1 MTISVDKNLFV
12 KETLICD
19 KSLDIIKRDNF
30 NGEHREYTVLSI
42 PFRTPTLLYNSIG
55 SIGVLNGMAS
65 SVKAFFPHAFFSFKE
80 KCQEGNTQTLQLH
93 IFYKMNILNKHK
105 KWGKEKIK

>member
-1 MTISVDKNLFV
+1 
-12 KETLICD
+12 
-19 KSLDIIKRDNF
+19 
-30 NGEHREYTVLSI
+30 
-42 PFRTPTLLYNSIG
+42 
-55 SIGVLNGMAS
+55 MAS